1 MSRRNGGIIGPTN
14 TPVGGLFKGVAVGV
28 WRMNDVLTFVS
39 NSQWPSGPQNI
50 DNSCRFDDGS
60 SDSLSRTP
68 SSSGNRKTWTW
79 SGWIKKS
86 TIGSGY
92 QFVFASTDASTST
105 GSIGTNYNGDDKIY
119 FRDDLISLNLTP
131 NAVFR
136 DTSAW
141 YHVVVALDTTQST
154 ASDRA
159 KMYINGT
166 QVTSFSTANYP
177 NQDTEGSI
185 NLVSGSY
192 VHRIGS
198 YNGSSNFF
206 DGYLAEVV
214 FIDGQALDPTSFGE
228 TDSTTG
234 IWKPKKIGSFASAGD
249 NSFYLDFKDSS
260 NVGNDASGLN
270 NDFTVNNLTSID
282 QSTDTCVENFATLNP
297 LDSGTITFSDG
308 NLTATAG
315 SDYQAT
321 KGTIA
326 VNAGKWYF
334 EAKINAPGGGS
345 AVDNFIGIT
354 GDNTAV
360 TGTTYDNNP
369 SVLYSGSG
377 TVEKD
382 GTTVQSSLTTFS
394 TGTIVGVALNMDDSE
409 IEFYI
414 NGSKQ
419 GSTQSISSFT
429 GFYLPFY
436 IGANT
441 RSASFNFGAPPYSIS
456 SGNAD
461 ANGFG
466 NFEYSVPSG
475 YYALNTTNLN
485 TYG

>member
-14 TPVGGLFKGVAVGV
+14 TPVGGIVVGSAGGV

-39 NSQWPSGPQNI
+39 NSQWPKAPENI

-60 SDSLSRTP
+60 SDNLSRTP

-105 GSIGTNYNGDDKIY
+105 GSIGTNYNGDNVIY

-136 DTSAW
+136 DLSAW

-154 ASDRA
+154 ASNRA

-166 QVTSFSTANYP
+166 QITSFSTANYP

-234 IWKPKKIGSFASAGD
+234 IWKPKKIGAFASAGD
-249 NSFYLDFKDSS
+249 NSFYLNFKDSS
-260 NVGNDASGLN
+260 NLGKDESGLGN
-270 NDFTVNNLTSID
+270 NFTVNNLTSID
-282 QSTDTCVENFATLNP
+282 QSTDTCVVNAITFNP
-297 LDSGTITFSDG
+297 LDVTADDEPTLSEG
-308 NLTATAG
+308 NL
-315 SDYQAT
+315 
-321 KGTIA
+321 KA
-326 VNAGKWYF
+326 VADGAFHQQRSSLYLTSGKWYWEF
-334 EAKINAPGGGS
+334 KPTTVGDAMQGGVVGSNYAGGS
-345 AVDNFIGIT
+345 GLRRNYSYNGQKYTDGSAASYG
-354 GDNTAV
+354 A
-360 TGTTYDNNP
+360 TYAAND
-369 SVLYSGSG
+369 
-377 TVEKD
+377 
-382 GTTVQSSLTTFS
+382 
-394 TGTIVGVALNMDDSE
+394 IIGVALDLDNGTL
-409 IEFYI
+409 IFYK
-414 NGSKQ
+414 NGVSQ
-419 GSTQSISSFT
+419 GTAYTDMLTAIGQDGWTPDVIIYNSTVEM
-429 GFYLPFY
+429 
-436 IGANT
+436 
-441 RSASFNFGAPPYSIS
+441 NFGSPPYSIS
-456 SGNAD
+456 SGNSD